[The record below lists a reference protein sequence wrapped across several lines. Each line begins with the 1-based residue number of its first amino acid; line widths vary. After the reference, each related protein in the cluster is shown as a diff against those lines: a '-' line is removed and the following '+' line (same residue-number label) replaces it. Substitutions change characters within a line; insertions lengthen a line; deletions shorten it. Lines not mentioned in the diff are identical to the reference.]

1 MLKLFTTIVTWKTV
15 FCRLYNLNLDLK
27 LVRRHLLIPLY
38 CLVSFPPP
46 SYSVPSND
54 AVSVSFPYSFLNPTD
69 VEMDNTVE
77 KRGLLSFLRIIGS
90 GGGGTVFS
98 GYLTPPLD
106 ITLAHTQSNA
116 VMKVSNPLS
125 SKSVENECSILRY
138 LSDKTTQSNYFKKR
152 PLNIETCIAS
162 CQLKNIRII
171 PSLTYPQAIESKN
184 AIQDTLT
191 RMMSTNNDRRVIFL
205 RPFFETK
212 TLSFKPASSSMEVK
226 YDIMPLELAKVVAKD
241 LFHTALS
248 MIALKVTNSD
258 VQTLIDPNTGNSLLI
273 DLTEAVLLTDNDS
286 FNQQRIRS
294 FLDELL
300 SLLSSTIHTNLSS
313 KEWEALLEDTLREE
327 IRDIQHNYEGYK
339 SVPAN
344 IQELLEDF

>member
-1 MLKLFTTIVTWKTV
+1 
-15 FCRLYNLNLDLK
+15 
-27 LVRRHLLIPLY
+27 
-38 CLVSFPPP
+38 
-46 SYSVPSND
+46 
-54 AVSVSFPYSFLNPTD
+54 
-69 VEMDNTVE
+69 
-77 KRGLLSFLRIIGS
+77 
-90 GGGGTVFS
+90 
-98 GYLTPPLD
+98 
-106 ITLAHTQSNA
+106 
-116 VMKVSNPLS
+116 
-125 SKSVENECSILRY
+125 
-138 LSDKTTQSNYFKKR
+138 
-152 PLNIETCIAS
+152 
-162 CQLKNIRII
+162 
-171 PSLTYPQAIESKN
+171 
-184 AIQDTLT
+184 
-191 RMMSTNNDRRVIFL
+191 
-205 RPFFETK
+205 
-212 TLSFKPASSSMEVK
+212 
-226 YDIMPLELAKVVAKD
+226 
-241 LFHTALS
+241 